1 MILTT
6 ITTIITTI
14 PNTTNTTTTL
24 TTTTGKAREQMTML
38 AESET
43 DLLEWMNLLTAVAG
57 SDATPLR
64 LTAVRTISPV
74 LNESFYSARN
84 QLYETALHA
93 LCSFVYT
100 DTTATGTAAPGSR
113 VSGQTNTATRAAAA
127 SSKHESEKTLPAT
140 AAWLIHRS
148 CPVNAYNSKGQSP
161 LYLAIEAGRYHLGLL
176 LLRYGATIPPHCAG
190 KDRFLAFVSAENS
203 MEKVIPALQFQSKP
217 ARLRNFHYLSIEV
230 LQHYIGN
237 SRYVLYINRI
247 FLYTLYE
254 YI

>member
-6 ITTIITTI
+6 IITT
-14 PNTTNTTTTL
+14 TTFLNTTTTTIPIT

-38 AESET
+38 AESEA

-74 LNESFYSARN
+74 LNEAFYSARN

-93 LCSFVYT
+93 LCGFVYT
-100 DTTATGTAAPGSR
+100 DTTAPGTGTAAPGSR
-113 VSGQTNTATRAAAA
+113 VSGQTNTSTLAAAA

-203 MEKVIPALQFQSKP
+203 MEKVIPALQFHPKP

-237 SRYVLYINRI
+237 SR
-247 FLYTLYE
+247 
-254 YI
+254 